1 MASIETMFIGII
13 IAFVLVL
20 LIFIIGGFLWS
31 AGKEGRFMMGRFFR
45 RGGIDLLSYERLS
58 RQLKLD
64 KIKWDG
70 KYWVQGK
77 EATMIGI
84 EPAKGT
90 KTTDQQYNDAVS
102 ATARWEGNKRPVLM
116 ATQEMFFTWS
126 TGFLDMIT
134 KATRFERFMEL
145 FTGNPEQKKLAE
157 EAYKKEY
164 ETLITEIKDIK
175 ETVEKE
181 ETGKW
186 NTAKPLITDLLT
198 QVQMGYN
205 GIKMLSIVTADE
217 INKYLEGAT
226 PRVLMESREQ
236 GKNEGI
242 LLMKEDEKKE
252 GLPPM
257 VKALAISASV
267 IMALVIA
274 YVVITGKNPVAGI
287 KDVLPN

>member
-1 MASIETMFIGII
+1 
-13 IAFVLVL
+13 
-20 LIFIIGGFLWS
+20 
-31 AGKEGRFMMGRFFR
+31 
-45 RGGIDLLSYERLS
+45 
-58 RQLKLD
+58 
-64 KIKWDG
+64 
-70 KYWVQGK
+70 
-77 EATMIGI
+77 
-84 EPAKGT
+84 
-90 KTTDQQYNDAVS
+90 
-102 ATARWEGNKRPVLM
+102 M

-157 EAYKKEY
+157 EEYRKEY
-164 ETLITEIKDIK
+164 ETLIEEIMDIK
-175 ETVEKE
+175 GTVERSKKW
-181 ETGKW
+181 GK
-186 NTAKPLITDLLT
+186 AKPLIIDLLT

-205 GIKMLSIVTADE
+205 GVKMLSIVTADE